1 MPSGYGR
8 PEDHS
13 DEEESPMREV
23 VVTGIGYTIAA
34 GFVALGDRVTVTG
47 RRATPSDVADTVLFL
62 ASEGARHLTGQVLH
76 VNGGAYLGR

>member
-1 MPSGYGR
+1 
-8 PEDHS
+8 
-13 DEEESPMREV
+13 MREV
-23 VVTGIGYTIAA
+23 VVTGGGTGIGYTIAA

-47 RRATPSDVADTVLFL
+47 RRANVLAEAAARLGAAHVSFNAADTVLFL